1 MSNILEESKGINTIG
16 GAKSLRGQEVVK
28 QRKIPGA
35 CKNALPIYPEK
46 TFFLKLYISRILNQ
60 NITSL

>member
-16 GAKSLRGQEVVK
+16 GTKSLRGQEVVK

-46 TFFLKLYISRILNQ
+46 TFFLNFIFPEY
-60 NITSL
+60 